1 MSELWCRKEEE
12 KEQKLQVQLHIA
24 VMQIAQSPAIEREDP
39 NFSSLLLCISTTSFS
54 PALMWD
60 CVEPLQ
66 RTKLSENVLLVG

>member
-54 PALMWD
+54 PALM
-60 CVEPLQ
+60 
-66 RTKLSENVLLVG
+66 